1 MATVLLIGGLL
12 AGIVILTPLAD
23 KWRVPLPILLTIF
36 GLAVPLIPGVPA
48 LTIEPDLILPLV
60 LPPLLFAA
68 TQKASAREYREN
80 ARPIVILAVGL
91 TVASAAAVA
100 VLAHSLG
107 MGWGPAFVLGAI
119 VAPPDPVAATA
130 VARRLR
136 LPGRLVTILEG
147 EGMFNDAT
155 ALVMYK
161 MAVGAVVAG
170 EFSGGRLGRSLVLAL
185 VVGVGIGFAAGW
197 LTNFALAK
205 LHLSAAETTV
215 TLAVPFIVYVVT
227 DHLEGSGV
235 LAVLVLGLF
244 LRSHSHKAIT
254 SGGWLL
260 GRAVWA
266 YADYI
271 ITSLVFVF
279 IGFKLTDVLDSAPLE
294 DRAVGLAAAVVGL
307 LVVLRFAWIFP
318 FVWLGRARHRRHP
331 SESTPVGNR
340 ETIVTAWAG
349 MRGVVTVATALA
361 LPATVSGGGDLPSR
375 HTIVFV
381 GLVTVLA
388 TLVVQGL
395 TLAPLIRKLKVGG
408 DSNSSV
414 EARHLRRRALE
425 AAITEVHDEDIEVP
439 ERVRGAVVLR
449 YEGYLASHDALHAAR
464 HGSDEDDGD
473 AGDERA
479 VADLLRRAAEVEREV
494 VIDARRTGRASQE
507 AADEVL
513 SEIESRAVR
522 DSD

>member
-1 MATVLLIGGLL
+1 M
-12 AGIVILTPLAD
+12 
-23 KWRVPLPILLTIF
+23 
-36 GLAVPLIPGVPA
+36 
-48 LTIEPDLILPLV
+48 
-60 LPPLLFAA
+60 
-68 TQKASAREYREN
+68 
-80 ARPIVILAVGL
+80 ILAVGL

-100 VLAHSLG
+100 VVAHWLG
-107 MGWGPAFVLGAI
+107 LGWGPAFVLGAI

-161 MAVGAVVAG
+161 VAVGAVVAG
-170 EFSGGRLGRSLVLAL
+170 EFSAGGLGRSLVLAV

-205 LHLSAAETTV
+205 LHLAAPETTV

-227 DHLEGSGV
+227 DRLEGSGV

-279 IGFKLTDVLDSAPLE
+279 IGFELTDVLESAPLE
-294 DRAVGLAAAVVGL
+294 NRVVGLAAAVVL
-307 LVVLRFAWIFP
+307 LLIVLRFAWIFP
-318 FVWLGRARHRRHP
+318 FVWLSRARQRRRP

-340 ETIVTAWAG
+340 ETVVTAWAG

-375 HTIVFV
+375 HTILFV

-395 TLAPLIRKLKVGG
+395 TLAPLVRKLKVGG
-408 DSNSSV
+408 DSNTSV
-414 EARHLRRRALE
+414 ESRNLRRRALE
-425 AAITEVHDEDIEVP
+425 AALTEVRDEPRDDDEDVEIP
-439 ERVRGAVVLR
+439 ERVRGAVVLQ

-464 HGSDEDDGD
+464 HGRDEDDDD
-473 AGDERA
+473 AGDDRA
-479 VADLLRRAAEVEREV
+479 VAELLRKAAEVEREV
-494 VIDARRTGRASQE
+494 VIDARRTGRVSQE

-522 DSD
+522 DAD